1 MFSSAQKQVCLLTAG
16 KQGAKEGGQCRQLK
30 SNAQVSMN
38 SRLNEAATKFRSFQ
52 TAYIAQMEKNAEFL
66 AQRVSRAP
74 AASILSPKPL
84 AFLREKGPMD
94 GIEDYEGSEQISLMQ
109 PLAQP
114 NIDAQISAE
123 RQQAIHRIADSVL
136 QLKGIIEHMSSL
148 TIEQGSM
155 LDRIDMH
162 ISETAWFTTRAEE
175 VVERRA
181 TVQKDYLIRK
191 VVLLGLLFLV
201 IITFLHLITRS
212 R

>member
-1 MFSSAQKQVCLLTAG
+1 MAG
-16 KQGAKEGGQCRQLK
+16 KQGSKEGGQCRQLK

-38 SRLNEAATKFRSFQ
+38 SRLNEAATKFRSYQ

-66 AQRVSRAP
+66 AQRVSKAP
-74 AASILSPKPL
+74 AASVLSPKPL
-84 AFLREKGPMD
+84 ALFHEKGPM
-94 GIEDYEGSEQISLMQ
+94 GEVGGEDYEDSEQISLMQ

>member
-16 KQGAKEGGQCRQLK
+16 KQNEGRGQCRQLK
-30 SNAQVSMN
+30 TNAQVSMN

-66 AQRVSRAP
+66 AQRVSKAP
-74 AASILSPKPL
+74 ATTILSPKPTTQ
-84 AFLREKGPMD
+84 FFVDKGT
-94 GIEDYEGSEQISLMQ
+94 GEDYDGTEQISLIQ
-109 PLAQP
+109 PIAQP

-123 RQQAIHRIADSVL
+123 RQHAIHRIADSVL

-162 ISETAWFTTRAEE
+162 ISETAWFTSRAEE
-175 VVERRA
+175 VVEGRA
-181 TVQKDYLIRK
+181 TVQKDYLVRK
-191 VVLLGLLFLV
+191 TVLLGLVFLV
-201 IITFLHLITRS
+201 VITFLHLITRS

>member
-16 KQGAKEGGQCRQLK
+16 RQGGRDGCQCRQLK

-38 SRLNEAATKFRSFQ
+38 SRLNEAATKFRTFQ

-66 AQRVSRAP
+66 AQRVSKAP
-74 AASILSPKPL
+74 AASTLSP
-84 AFLREKGPMD
+84 RQIYYDSKGP
-94 GIEDYEGSEQISLMQ
+94 GEDYEGQEQLSLMQ
-109 PLAQP
+109 PTAQS

-136 QLKGIIEHMSSL
+136 QLKSIIEHMSSL

-162 ISETAWFTTRAEE
+162 ISETVWYTTRAEE

-191 VVLLGLLFLV
+191 TVLLGLLFMV
-201 IITFLHLITRS
+201 VVTFLHIITRS